1 MQIFQRSLTKEF
13 TSIGLSVISVLVAII
28 VTHQLIIF
36 LGRAATGTVEP
47 EAVVALIGFALLAY
61 LPVLLALALFISVW
75 LALSRSYRE
84 SEMPVWFS
92 SGLSIMAWVKPVLS
106 FAAPIALVTAILSTV
121 LTPWAL
127 RTSAEYE

>member
-61 LPVLLALALFISVW
+61 LPVLLALALFISVHN
-75 LALSRSYRE
+75 Y
-84 SEMPVWFS
+84 
-92 SGLSIMAWVKPVLS
+92 SGLIHSVDVFTFHNDVK
-106 FAAPIALVTAILSTV
+106 
-121 LTPWAL
+121 
-127 RTSAEYE
+127 SASVEKPQK